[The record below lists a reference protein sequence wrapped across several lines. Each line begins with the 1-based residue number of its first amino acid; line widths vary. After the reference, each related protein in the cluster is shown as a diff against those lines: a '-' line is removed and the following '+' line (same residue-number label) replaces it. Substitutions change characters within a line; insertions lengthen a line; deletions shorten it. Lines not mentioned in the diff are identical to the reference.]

1 MRNHSE
7 QLWRPLMRW
16 IAAFD
21 FGIRFV
27 LVAALLAVGAVFIY

>member
-1 MRNHSE
+1 MAR

-21 FGIRFV
+21 FGIRLT
-27 LVAALLAVGAVFIY
+27 LVAALLAVGAVFVY